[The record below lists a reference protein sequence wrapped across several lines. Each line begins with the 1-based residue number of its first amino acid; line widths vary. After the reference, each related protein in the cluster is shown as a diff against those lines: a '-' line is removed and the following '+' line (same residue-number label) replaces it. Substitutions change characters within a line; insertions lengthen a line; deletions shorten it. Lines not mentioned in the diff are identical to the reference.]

1 VSGPRAEP
9 GRVTTVAAIERR
21 LTDLRHEAAGEHPGS
36 RTNVVAL
43 VVWCGTRELADEAA
57 EAISNLS
64 HNRPS
69 RAIVLEPDP
78 AAADVRSDEAVFC
91 ALPPDRARNV
101 LVCSEVV
108 RLRGPGRAGALA
120 AMTRSLLLPDL
131 PLVVLWLDEPDWE
144 HEDARGL
151 LASAT
156 RLVVDSQ
163 RDPRALDALPRLVGA
178 ETPYICDLAWTK
190 ITGWREVV
198 AQLFDPP
205 SHLALL
211 PRLERIVVRY
221 AEGSPSQARLMAGW
235 LHSRGARSARLE
247 LDPVTRD
254 DMRGGSLVGVELAV
268 DDFVLSVERPE
279 EGVAVTHSPGLRD
292 QRLSLRVPPF
302 AALLGDELEFL
313 PRDRVFEAA
322 LASCT
327 AAS

>member
-1 VSGPRAEP
+1 
-9 GRVTTVAAIERR
+9 
-21 LTDLRHEAAGEHPGS
+21 
-36 RTNVVAL
+36 
-43 VVWCGTRELADEAA
+43 
-57 EAISNLS
+57 
-64 HNRPS
+64 
-69 RAIVLEPDP
+69 
-78 AAADVRSDEAVFC
+78 VRSDEAVFC
-91 ALPPDRARNV
+91 ALPPDRNRNV

-108 RLRGPGRAGALA
+108 RLRGPGRVGALA

-131 PLVVLWLDEPDWE
+131 PLVVLWLDRPGWD

-156 RLVVDSQ
+156 RIVVDSQ
-163 RDPRALDALPRLVGA
+163 RDPQALDALPQLVGRD
-178 ETPYICDLAWTK
+178 TPYACDLSWTK

-205 SHLALL
+205 SHLELL
-211 PRLERIVVRY
+211 PRLERIRVRY
-221 AEGSPSQARLMAGW
+221 VEGSPSQARLMGGW
-235 LHSRGARSARLE
+235 LHSRGARSAALE
-247 LDPVTRD
+247 LEPVTRD
-254 DMRGGSLVGVELAV
+254 DMRAGSLVAVELSV
-268 DDFVLSVERPE
+268 GDVVLSVDRPE
-279 EGVAVTHSPGLRD
+279 EGLAVTRSPGLPD